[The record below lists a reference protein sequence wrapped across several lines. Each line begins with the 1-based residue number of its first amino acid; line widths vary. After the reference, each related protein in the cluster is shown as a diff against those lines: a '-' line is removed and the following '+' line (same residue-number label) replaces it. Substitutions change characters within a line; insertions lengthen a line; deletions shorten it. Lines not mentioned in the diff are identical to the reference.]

1 MTLLQGD
8 HGAMCGN
15 RPTVMTLTE
24 KPFEAASPDASHL
37 TLSEL
42 PEIFQGLM
50 GVSLMSG
57 PCCVRSVKSFGGS

>member
-1 MTLLQGD
+1 
-8 HGAMCGN
+8 MCGN
-15 RPTVMTLTE
+15 RPTVMPLTE

-50 GVSLMSG
+50 SG

>member
-1 MTLLQGD
+1 MREQTHGD
-8 HGAMCGN
+8 D
-15 RPTVMTLTE
+15 TVE

-50 GVSLMSG
+50 SG